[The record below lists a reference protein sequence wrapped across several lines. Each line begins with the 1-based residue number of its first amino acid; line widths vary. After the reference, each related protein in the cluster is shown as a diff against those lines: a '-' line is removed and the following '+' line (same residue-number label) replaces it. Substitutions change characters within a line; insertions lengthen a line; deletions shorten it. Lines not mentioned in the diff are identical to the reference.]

1 MESVWVSE
9 YGKLYKQNST
19 KQLKS
24 EGMRMHASLS
34 TEDFND
40 VLSLHEDE
48 TVHEL
53 KPVFKFSR
61 TNGVDT
67 LTAQNFVGVIRT
79 ASGNQIEILPKT
91 SVSASEEAARDI
103 LIKMLVELRDSPF
116 HEGVMANLHAHNMP
130 LFELLIGQFLK
141 HVGNIVRKGIA
152 RKYVDQEGNLVFLRG
167 KLQLREHIKRN
178 MIDQSRFYCEY
189 DEYERNRPVNR
200 LIKGALHVCMKVSR
214 NTTNRQLCREY
225 LFWFD
230 QVPITKNYKSD
241 FRAIKQDRFVNHYQK
256 ALPLCRLILARLNPL
271 TKQGQNQCISVLFD
285 MNRVFESYVASK
297 LSTQFPRWHLKTQV
311 RHQYLIEVHR
321 GERKFGLKP
330 DLEFSQG
337 DFCVIADTKW
347 KLIDEA
353 RQPYDIKQPDLYQMF
368 AYAKKYLHSQLIK
381 VVVLVYPATDNFT
394 QPLKPFWFDRDRKE
408 VLLVLPYDLESGEL
422 IGFQEIEK
430 LRLEKGSTSSHEAS
444 YQTHSH
450 AVLH

>member
-1 MESVWVSE
+1 
-9 YGKLYKQNST
+9 
-19 KQLKS
+19 
-24 EGMRMHASLS
+24 MHASLS

-40 VLSLHEDE
+40 VLSLLEDK

-67 LTAQNFVGVIRT
+67 LTTQNFVGVIQT
-79 ASGNQIEILPKT
+79 PSGNQIEILPKT
-91 SVSASEEAARDI
+91 SVSTSEKTARNT
-103 LIKMLVELRDSPF
+103 LIKMLVELPDSPF
-116 HEGVMANLHAHNMP
+116 HEGVLANLDAHNMP
-130 LFELLIGQFLK
+130 LFELIIGQFLK
-141 HVGNIVRKGIA
+141 QVGNIVRKGIA
-152 RKYVDQEGNLVFLRG
+152 RKYVDHEGNLVFLRG

-214 NTTNRQLCREY
+214 NTANRQLCREY

-285 MNRVFESYVASK
+285 INRVFENFVASK
-297 LSTQFPRWHLKTQV
+297 LSSQFTRWRLQTQV
-311 RHQYLIEVHR
+311 FKQSLVEKHRDKPIFRLI
-321 GERKFGLKP
+321 P
-330 DLEFSQG
+330 DLEFRLG
-337 DFCVIADTKW
+337 ELCVIADTKW
-347 KLIDEA
+347 KLIDENKKS
-353 RQPYDIKQPDLYQMF
+353 YGIKESDLYQMF
-368 AYAKKYLHSQLIK
+368 TYAKKYLENQAVK
-381 VVVLVYPATDNFT
+381 VVVLIYPSTDNF
-394 QPLKPFWFDRDRKE
+394 QRPLEPFWFDRDRKE
-408 VLLVLPYDLESGEL
+408 VLLVLPYDLQRGKL
-422 IGFQEIEK
+422 IGFK
-430 LRLEKGSTSSHEAS
+430 K
-444 YQTHSH
+444 
-450 AVLH
+450 

>member
-9 YGKLYKQNST
+9 YGKLYKQTTT
-19 KQLKS
+19 KQLNS
-24 EGMRMHASLS
+24 EGMSMHASLS

-40 VLSLHEDE
+40 VLSLLEDKA
-48 TVHEL
+48 VHEL

-67 LTAQNFVGVIRT
+67 LTAQNFVGVIQT
-79 ASGNQIEILPKT
+79 PSGNQIEILPKT
-91 SVSASEEAARDI
+91 SISTSGERARST

-116 HEGVMANLHAHNMP
+116 HEGVVANLDAHNMP
-130 LFELLIGQFLK
+130 LFELIIGQFLK

-152 RKYVDQEGNLVFLRG
+152 RKYVDHEGNLVFLRG
-167 KLQLREHIKRN
+167 KLQLREHLKRN

-200 LIKGALHVCMKVSR
+200 LIKGALHECMKVSR
-214 NTTNRQLCREY
+214 STANRQLCREY

-285 MNRVFESYVASK
+285 MNRVFENYVASK
-297 LSTQFPRWHLKTQV
+297 LRTKITRWSLKTQV
-311 RHQYLIEVHR
+311 SQQYLV
-321 GERKFGLKP
+321 ERYRDKPIFRLIP
-330 DLEFSQG
+330 DLEFSRG
-337 DFCVIADTKW
+337 DFRVIADTKW
-347 KLIDEA
+347 KLIDENKSS
-353 RQPYDIKQPDLYQMF
+353 YNIKPTDLCQMF
-368 AYAKKYLHSQLIK
+368 TYLKKYLAFQTVK
-381 VVVLVYPATDNFT
+381 VVVLVYPATDNFKRA
-394 QPLKPFWFDRDRKE
+394 LKPFWFDRQQTE
-408 VLLVLPYDLESGEL
+408 VLMVVPYDLQSDEL
-422 IGFQEIEK
+422 IGFQEIET
-430 LRLEKGSTSSHEAS
+430 LCFGNGFTGSHLPRHLA
-444 YQTHSH
+444 HG
-450 AVLH
+450 

>member
-1 MESVWVSE
+1 
-9 YGKLYKQNST
+9 
-19 KQLKS
+19 
-24 EGMRMHASLS
+24 MHASLS
-34 TEDFND
+34 AEDFND
-40 VLSLHEDE
+40 VLSLLEE
-48 TVHEL
+48 EPVHEL

-67 LTAQNFVGVIRT
+67 LTAQNFVGVIQT
-79 ASGNQIEILPKT
+79 PSGNQIEILPKT
-91 SVSASEEAARDI
+91 SVSTSEERARNT

-116 HEGVMANLHAHNMP
+116 HEGVVANLYAHNMP
-130 LFELLIGQFLK
+130 LFELIIGQFLK

-152 RKYVDQEGNLVFLRG
+152 RKYVDHEGNLVFLRG

-285 MNRVFESYVASK
+285 MNRVFENYVASK
-297 LSTQFPRWHLKTQV
+297 LRTKITRWNLKTQV
-311 RHQYLIEVHR
+311 SQQYLV
-321 GERKFGLKP
+321 ERYRDKPIFRLIP
-330 DLEFSQG
+330 DLEFSRG
-337 DFCVIADTKW
+337 DFRVIADTKW
-347 KLIDEA
+347 KLIDENKSS
-353 RQPYDIKQPDLYQMF
+353 YNIKPTDLCQMF
-368 AYAKKYLHSQLIK
+368 TYLKKYLAFQTVK
-381 VVVLVYPATDNFT
+381 VVVLVYPATDNFKRA
-394 QPLKPFWFDRDRKE
+394 LKPFWFDRQQTE
-408 VLLVLPYDLESGEL
+408 VLMVVPYDLQSDEL
-422 IGFQEIEK
+422 IGFQEIET
-430 LRLEKGSTSSHEAS
+430 LCIGNGSTGSHLPRHLA
-444 YQTHSH
+444 HG
-450 AVLH
+450 